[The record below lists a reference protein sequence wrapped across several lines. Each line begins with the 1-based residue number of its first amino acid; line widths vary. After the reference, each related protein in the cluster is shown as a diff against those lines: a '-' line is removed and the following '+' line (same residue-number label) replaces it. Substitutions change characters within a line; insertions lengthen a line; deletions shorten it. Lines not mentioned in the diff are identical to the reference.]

1 MSPSTL
7 PELDAP
13 PPGQVMV
20 ACAECDQL
28 MYCPVSSSQGIPRC
42 PVCGAQQQ
50 ASRPFNPVTP
60 LAIALTALILA
71 IPANI
76 YPQLTFSL
84 LGQPNYY
91 TLVGGAQHLLESGFW
106 WVGLLVLIGTVAA
119 PLGLLALIFLICVAW
134 FSHAPTGF
142 LAPLLK
148 GYHHLTSWVM
158 LDVYLLSVIVSVVKL
173 KDLGQFE
180 FSMGFYC
187 FVLLLLTLSAA
198 MTTFNQERFWDLLEE
213 RNRARD

>member
-1 MSPSTL
+1 MPPPSL

-13 PPGQVMV
+13 PPGQVLV

-28 MYCPVSSSQGIPRC
+28 MYCPVRSNQGIPRC
-42 PVCGAQQQ
+42 PACGAAQQ
-50 ASRPFNPVTP
+50 ASRPFDPATP
-60 LAIALTALILA
+60 LAIAMAALILA

-91 TLVGGAQHLLESGFW
+91 TLIGGAQHLLDSGFW

-119 PLGLLALIFLICVAW
+119 PLGLLLLILLVCLAW
-134 FSHAPTGF
+134 FSRAPTRI
-142 LAPLLK
+142 LARLLK
-148 GYHHLTSWVM
+148 WYHHLTSWVM

-173 KDLGQFE
+173 KDLGDFE
-180 FSMGFYC
+180 FSLGFYC
-187 FVLLLLTLSAA
+187 FVLLLLSLSAA
-198 MTTFNQERFWDLLEE
+198 MITFNQERFWDLLEE

>member
-1 MSPSTL
+1 
-7 PELDAP
+7 
-13 PPGQVMV
+13 MV

-28 MYCPVSSSQGIPRC
+28 MYCPVRSNQGIPRC
-42 PVCGAQQQ
+42 PVCGAAQH

-91 TLVGGAQHLLESGFW
+91 TLMGGAQHLLDSGFW

-119 PLGLLALIFLICVAW
+119 PLGLLSLILLIGMAW
-134 FSHAPTGF
+134 FIKAPYGY

-148 GYHHLTSWVM
+148 AYRHLTSWVM

-173 KDLGQFE
+173 KDLGQLQ
-180 FSMGFYC
+180 FSVGFYC
-187 FVLLLLTLSAA
+187 FVLLVAALSAA

-213 RNRARD
+213 RNRAGD